1 MVLGRLSRHFVLFL
15 RHMLCVAATAM
26 VCTAATAQEGL
37 PDPQTS
43 TEAARQVMGWIAD
56 WHVDDAGPKL
66 EGASVCIRLDG
77 KVIGRSEAY
86 GGTSDPLGEATR
98 AAMLRAGSNLP
109 ADWDVRSE
117 AARSRL
123 MIEVELAGPLVPL
136 EGASDAEL
144 TLGVSPGLDG
154 VAVRVGD
161 RVAARFPLQMLPARE
176 SSAQAIRSLVAE
188 LSEDPGRGLSE
199 IRELRELGYVFY
211 RFRTVQMAQ
220 LDPRAT
226 PVFLHR
232 GGRVIE
238 PGEINTPSLHAMA
251 DGLADHLI
259 HRRWPGIEPFG
270 LMGTI
275 DPVTGRVEARAEH
288 PATQALVI
296 SALSTYARL
305 DGGDTDTRQ
314 RARSAIGELVREL
327 SDVAEDEAA
336 PWDDAGGAAAV
347 IVALGDARGYY
358 NADDEKIGAMS
369 DKCHQRL
376 LEAIDRRR
384 GGFAAVTPEG
394 AWGVVALATVR
405 LALAG
410 DPNVSKA
417 LADGVVRTAFRD
429 TPGPMLVSQFPWLG
443 WADMELAGVSEPI
456 KATTAMLEVRR
467 QINEHQLDVTTLSPA
482 DRDLAGSV
490 VFSTG
495 GSPLPNWN
503 SIRPLPLLAD
513 MLADA
518 RLTSGTLRE
527 GEAAEEIG
535 HLLSLVRFAR
545 QLASDRS
552 DAHMYL
558 RPERAMWGVR
568 MALWDPRMP
577 LESSALA
584 LDGVCR
590 TLRAVHTIASR
601 SDEPSNAE
609 SQRE

>member
-1 MVLGRLSRHFVLFL
+1 MVLGRLARQFVLLL
-15 RHMLCVAATAM
+15 RHAVCVAATTV
-26 VCTAATAQEGL
+26 VCSDATAQVGL
-37 PDPQTS
+37 PDPQAS
-43 TEAARQVMGWIAD
+43 TDAARQVLRWIQE
-56 WHVDDAGPKL
+56 WNVSEPGPEL
-66 EGASVCIRLDG
+66 NGASVCLRLDG
-77 KVIGRSEAY
+77 KVIGRSEVY
-86 GGTSDPLGEATR
+86 GQGSDPLGEATR
-98 AAMLRAGSNLP
+98 AAMLRAAGNLP
-109 ADWDVRSE
+109 ANWDVRSE
-117 AARSRL
+117 AARNRL
-123 MIEVELAGPLVPL
+123 MIEVELPGPLVPL
-136 EGASDAEL
+136 DGVSDAEL

-188 LSEDPGRGLSE
+188 LSDDPGRGLSE
-199 IRELRELGYVFY
+199 IRELRELGFVFY
-211 RFRTVQMAQ
+211 RFQTVQLAQ
-220 LDPRAT
+220 LDPRST

-238 PGEINTPSLHAMA
+238 PGEVSTPTLHAMA
-251 DGLADHLI
+251 DGLAQHLI
-259 HRRWPGIEPFG
+259 NRRWPGIEPFG
-270 LMGTI
+270 MMGTI

-305 DGGDTDTRQ
+305 DGGDTDTQQ
-314 RARSAIGELVREL
+314 RAKNAIGELVREL
-327 SDVAEDEAA
+327 SDVAEDEVA
-336 PWDDAGGAAAV
+336 PWEDPGGAAAV
-347 IVALGDARGYY
+347 IVALGDARGLFDA
-358 NADDEKIGAMS
+358 NDHNVGTMS
-369 DKCHQRL
+369 DRCHQRL
-376 LEAIDRRR
+376 LLAVDLRR
-384 GGFAAVTPEG
+384 GGFNPETPEA
-394 AWGVVALATVR
+394 AWGIVALAAVR

-410 DPNVSKA
+410 DPNVSTT
-417 LADGVVRTAFRD
+417 LADGVVRAAFRE

-443 WADMELAGVSEPI
+443 WADMELAGASGPI
-456 KATTAMLEVRR
+456 KSTTAMLEVRR
-467 QINEHQLDVTTLSPA
+467 QINEHQLDVTTLSPS

-518 RLTSGTLRE
+518 RLTGGTLGT
-527 GEAAEEIG
+527 GEAADEIG
-535 HLLSLVRFAR
+535 HLLGLVRFAR
-545 QLASDRS
+545 QLASDPA

-558 RPERAMWGVR
+558 RPERARWGVR

-590 TLRAVHTIASR
+590 TLHAVGTIASR
-601 SDEPSNAE
+601 TEDAANAE
-609 SQRE
+609 NERE